1 MEPGKERRIEGM
13 RLLGIL
19 GVLCLVATPVL
30 GNAVTYTF
38 QTTAGSIGLNIA
50 GQGSTAAGLTGTWS
64 VVINQSNGHIGQS
77 DTFTL
82 GHANLLNTGTMKL
95 SLAGLATATLQVQ
108 SARFLDFGAAPGHIA
123 GSMIPSLAPTDV
135 YVEATVFVTG
145 LTTTTFST
153 KTWAKTLLPF
163 LAAFQTSTHESDIF
177 IGMVSGVFGYEVGI
191 SDIGLTITLDLIVNV
206 EGTAHAV
213 PDPALG
219 GLTAMGLAGAG
230 AWLRR
235 RS

>member
-1 MEPGKERRIEGM
+1 M
-13 RLLGIL
+13 
-19 GVLCLVATPVL
+19 
-30 GNAVTYTF
+30 
-38 QTTAGSIGLNIA
+38 NIA
-50 GQGSTAAGLTGTWS
+50 GQGSTAAGLAGTWS
-64 VVINQSNGHIGQS
+64 TVIYQSNGHIGAS
-77 DTFTL
+77 DTFVL
-82 GHANLLNTGTMKL
+82 GGAGASLVNTGTMKL
-95 SLAGLATATLQVQ
+95 SLAGLATATLNVQ
-108 SARFLDFGAAPGHIA
+108 SARFLDFAAQPGHIA
-123 GSMIPSLAPTDV
+123 GGMVPSLAPTDV

-163 LAAFQTSTHESDIF
+163 LAMFQTSAHESDIVLAAV
-177 IGMVSGVFGYEVGI
+177 GGTFGYEVGI
-191 SDIGLTITLDLIVNV
+191 SDIGLTITLDLIVNI

>member
-1 MEPGKERRIEGM
+1 M
-13 RLLGIL
+13 RLVGIL
-19 GVLCLVATPVL
+19 GVLCLIATPVL

-38 QTTAGSIGLNIA
+38 ATTAGSVALNIA
-50 GQGSTAAGLTGTWS
+50 GQSSTSSGLAGTWS
-64 VVINQSNGHIGQS
+64 TTIYQSNGHIGMS
-77 DTFTL
+77 DTFVL
-82 GHANLLNTGTMKL
+82 GGAGANLRNTATMKM
-95 SLAGLATATLQVQ
+95 SLAGLATATLNVQ
-108 SARFLDFGAAPGHIA
+108 SARFLDFGALPGHID
-123 GSMIPSLAPTDV
+123 GNLIPAMAPTDV

-153 KTWAKTLLPF
+153 KTWAKTILPF
-163 LAAFQTSTHESDIF
+163 TAAFTTSGHESDIAH
-177 IGMVSGVFGYEVGI
+177 MMLSGTFGYQVGI
-191 SDIGLTITLDLIVNV
+191 SDIGLTITRDLIVNV
-206 EGTAHAV
+206 EGTTHVV

>member
-1 MEPGKERRIEGM
+1 M

-19 GVLCLVATPVL
+19 GALCILAVPVL
-30 GNAVTYTF
+30 GNIVSYTF
-38 QTTAGSIGLNIA
+38 NTTAGAVALNIA
-50 GQGSTAAGLTGTWS
+50 GQGSTASGMAGTFGI
-64 VVINQSNGHIGQS
+64 VMDQGHIPPYGPGQIEIGPS
-77 DTFTL
+77 DSFL
-82 GHANLLNTGTMKL
+82 LDHSYLANTSTMKL
-95 SLAGLATATLQVQ
+95 SLAGLATATLNVQ
-108 SARFLDFGAAPGHIA
+108 SARFLDFGAAWTHIEPGGNQIA
-123 GSMIPSLAPTDV
+123 NTDV

-163 LAAFQTSTHESDIF
+163 NVMFLPLPAYESDIL
-177 IGMVSGVFGYEVGI
+177 IALISGTFGYEVGI

-206 EGTAHAV
+206 EGTAHVV

-219 GLTAMGLAGAG
+219 GVAAMGLAGAG

-235 RS
+235 RR

>member
-1 MEPGKERRIEGM
+1 M

-19 GVLCLVATPVL
+19 GVLCIL
-30 GNAVTYTF
+30 AVPTYGGAVSYTF
-38 QTTAGSIGLNIA
+38 NTTAGSVQLNVS
-50 GQGSTAAGLTGTWS
+50 GQGSTGGALAGTFS
-64 VVINQSNGHIGQS
+64 AVIAQSNGHIGQG

-82 GHANLLNTGTMKL
+82 EHSGLQNLGTLKL
-95 SLAGLATATLQVQ
+95 SLAGLATASIFPG
-108 SARFLDFGAAPGHIA
+108 SARFLDFAAGPGTIA
-123 GSMIPSLAPTDV
+123 GNLVPNLAPTDV
-135 YVEATVFVTG
+135 YVEATVLVTG

-153 KTWAKTLLPF
+153 KTWAGTTLPF
-163 LAAFQTSTHESDIF
+163 MAAFQTSTHESDIF
-177 IGMVSGVFGYEVGI
+177 IGSLSGTFGYEVGI
-191 SDIGLTITLDLIVNV
+191 SDVGLTITLDLIVNI

-219 GLTAMGLAGAG
+219 GLTALGLGGAG

>member
-1 MEPGKERRIEGM
+1 M

-19 GVLCLVATPVL
+19 GALCILAAPVL
-30 GNAVTYTF
+30 GNIVSYTF
-38 QTTAGSIGLNIA
+38 NMTAGSVQLNIV
-50 GQGSTAAGLTGTWS
+50 GQGSTGSGMAGTFGI
-64 VVINQSNGHIGQS
+64 VIDQSMPPPWGPGQKEIVPS
-77 DTFTL
+77 DWF
-82 GHANLLNTGTMKL
+82 LLDHSYLVNTSTMKL
-95 SLAGLATATLQVQ
+95 SLAGLATATLNVQ
-108 SARFLDFGAAPGHIA
+108 SARFLDFRPEGWAHIGPGPV
-123 GSMIPSLAPTDV
+123 SSTVVNTDV

-153 KTWAKTLLPF
+153 KTWAKSLLPF
-163 LAAFQTSTHESDIF
+163 TVTFLPITAYESDILVAM
-177 IGMVSGVFGYEVGI
+177 ISGTFGYQVGI

-206 EGTAHAV
+206 EGTAHVV

-235 RS
+235 RR

>member
-1 MEPGKERRIEGM
+1 M

-19 GVLCLVATPVL
+19 GVLCLIATPVL

-38 QTTAGSIGLNIA
+38 NTTAGSVAVNVA
-50 GQGSTAAGLTGTWS
+50 GQGSTASGLAGTFS
-64 VVINQSNGHIGQS
+64 AVIYQSNGHIGAS
-77 DTFTL
+77 DTFIL
-82 GHANLLNTGTMKL
+82 SHSYLVNTSTMKL
-95 SLAGLATATLQVQ
+95 SLAGLATAAFYPQ
-108 SARFLDFGAAPGHIA
+108 SARFLDFAAQPGHIP
-123 GSMIPSLAPTDV
+123 GNLIPAVANTDV

-153 KTWAKTLLPF
+153 KTWAKTSLPF
-163 LAAFQTSTHESDIF
+163 LVAFQTSTHESDIF
-177 IGMVSGVFGYEVGI
+177 MGMIGGTFGYQIGI
-191 SDIGLTITLDLIVNV
+191 SDIGLTITLDLVVNI

-219 GLTAMGLAGAG
+219 GLTALGLGGAG

>member
-1 MEPGKERRIEGM
+1 M

-19 GVLCLVATPVL
+19 GVLCIIATPVL

-38 QTTAGSIGLNIA
+38 NTTAGSVALNIA
-50 GQGSTAAGLTGTWS
+50 GQGSTASGLAGTFS
-64 VVINQSNGHIGQS
+64 VVINQSNGHIGAS

-82 GHANLLNTGTMKL
+82 DAGGLVNTSTMKL
-95 SLAGLATATLQVQ
+95 SLAGLATAALYPN
-108 SARFLDFGAAPGHIA
+108 SARFLDFKAEPGHIA
-123 GSMIPSLAPTDV
+123 GNLVPSLAPTDV

-153 KTWAKTLLPF
+153 KTWAGTTLPF
-163 LAAFQTSTHESDIF
+163 LAKFQTSTHESDIF
-177 IGMVSGVFGYEVGI
+177 IGGLSGTFGYEVGI
-191 SDIGLTITLDLIVNV
+191 SDISLTITLDLIVNV

-219 GLTAMGLAGAG
+219 GLTALGLGGAG

-235 RS
+235 RHS